1 MTTLTKTGLFL
12 ALAFTSLH
20 AEVDMTKPLPQI
32 QLSGD
37 KGGYY
42 SGKDWNSD
50 MLKGKTSML
59 MYVDLDE
66 KYRREIFKPTIEN
79 FEKDLDFN
87 KFQII
92 VIINL
97 KATWKPNALIKK
109 MMKSNMKEVGVR
121 VRCIHSIVSFERKC
135 SKISLHTFNS

>member
-20 AEVDMTKPLPQI
+20 AEVDMTKSLPQI

-50 MLKGKTSML
+50 MLKCNTSML
-59 MYVDLDE
+59 MYVDPDE
-66 KYRREIFKPTIEN
+66 KNRGEIFKPTIEN
-79 FEKDLDFN
+79 FE
-87 KFQII
+87 
-92 VIINL
+92 
-97 KATWKPNALIKK
+97 
-109 MMKSNMKEVGVR
+109 
-121 VRCIHSIVSFERKC
+121 
-135 SKISLHTFNS
+135 